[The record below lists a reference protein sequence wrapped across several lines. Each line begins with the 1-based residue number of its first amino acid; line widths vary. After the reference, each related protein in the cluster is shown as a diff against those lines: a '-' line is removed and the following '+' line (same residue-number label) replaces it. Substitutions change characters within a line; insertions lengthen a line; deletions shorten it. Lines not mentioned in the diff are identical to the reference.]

1 MELKKKHLENFL
13 NFSLKIVRK
22 SEEITLKY
30 YKPAVKYKLKKN
42 LTPVTQA
49 DIKCEKYLLK
59 KIRSKYPKHDILAEE
74 SGEQNNN
81 SEFKWIIDPI
91 DGTKNFMRHYPF
103 WGTLLALEFQ
113 NEIVLGVISLPAL
126 NEVIFAAK
134 GLGCYSNKK
143 KVKVSKISELGKS
156 YLIHG
161 GLEYIVNEPYKDKF
175 YTIAGLC
182 NYNRG
187 FGDCHGH
194 SFIIKGMAELMLDPH
209 VAPYDIAAT
218 KICVEE
224 AGGVLT
230 DLKGDNTIY
239 SGNALISNGKFHNE
253 ILKFL
258 NM

>member
-1 MELKKKHLENFL
+1 MNLKKKHLESL
-13 NFSLKIVRK
+13 LDYSLKIVRK
-22 SEEITLKY
+22 SEDITLKY
-30 YKPAVKYKLKKN
+30 YKTKVRHKLKKN

-49 DIKCEKYLLK
+49 DLKCEKYLIK
-59 KIRSKYPKHDILAEE
+59 KIKEKFPKHDILAEE
-74 SGEQNNN
+74 SGFRDNY

-91 DGTKNFMRHYPF
+91 DGTKNFMRQYPF
-103 WGTLLALEFQ
+103 WGTILALEFQ
-113 NEIVLGVISLPAL
+113 KEIVLGVISMPAL
-126 NEVIFAAK
+126 KETIYAAK
-134 GLGCYSNKK
+134 GLGCFVNDKK
-143 KVKVSKISELGKS
+143 AKVSTVSELGKS

-209 VAPYDIAAT
+209 TAPYDIAAT

-230 DLKGDNTIY
+230 DIKGNSTVY
-239 SGNALISNGKFHNE
+239 GGNALISNGKFHDE